1 MMEHLQKEVIRKF
14 PTATYVAV
22 AGFIFLRFFCPA
34 ISAPDAQEVVQASQ
48 LTPQARR
55 TLVLI
60 SKVIQ
65 VAVKTYFKLTNLV
78 FSKRCQIRTKRSV
91 HDPMQQ
97 LYRSESG
104 TVQHLLG

>member
-1 MMEHLQKEVIRKF
+1 MMEHLQKEVIKKF
-14 PTATYVAV
+14 PTANYVAV

-34 ISAPDAQEVVQASQ
+34 ISAPDAQEVVAASQ

-65 VAVKTYFKLTNLV
+65 VTSSWRFVLIIV
-78 FSKRCQIRTKRSV
+78 SV
-91 HDPMQQ
+91 
-97 LYRSESG
+97 
-104 TVQHLLG
+104 